1 MPSLRCV
8 FSVLLALGAAAL
20 AGACTEGTQSPP
32 SRSDPVENPEG
43 GNLAPLDL
51 IYVCGNKFLATN
63 ATQTSVYLT
72 YRVVGT
78 SETGSLA
85 LPPAPAEDPGHSE
98 TELETSGRGVVEL
111 YQDDQRV
118 ARRINEGTSC
128 GAPPLASAAMVASSA
143 DAGSWSA
150 QFPWP
155 VVAVHLSLLPTGKVL
170 SWGLAGAPQIW
181 DPSTGEFTSAA
192 SPELLFCSGHTFLPD
207 GKLLVTGGHIASD
220 RGIPDI
226 TIFSPGAQ
234 DWTPSTPMRRG
245 RWYPTATMLASG
257 SVAILAGRDEAGV
270 EVAEPE
276 VWSRSGVRVL
286 TNASL
291 VLPYYPRTFLAPN
304 GRIYYA
310 GEMPRTRFLNT
321 SGTGSWTSS
330 TSRKYG
336 RRDYGA
342 AVMYEDGKILYV
354 GGGRT
359 TNTAEIVDL
368 NAATP
373 TWQWT
378 GSMAFPRRNLNA
390 TVLPTGEVLV
400 TGGSSAIAFNDVAQ
414 AIRAAEIWN
423 PTTGV
428 WRTVAGSAVARTYH
442 STTILLPDGRVLHTG
457 SGEGS
462 GMPAERNAEI
472 YSPPYLFQ
480 GPRPTIADAPSLV
493 GYGTSFTVETT
504 DAAEIAKVSLIRLGS
519 VTHSFDMNQ
528 RFLSLP
534 FTPGVG
540 GLDVSAPTSGNR
552 APPGHYMLFL
562 VNASGVPSEA
572 RIVKVGEDAGLPPDN
587 APPSASFLFGCR
599 LFDCSFTDRSS
610 DPDGNITGWAWD
622 FGDGST
628 ASSRDPDH
636 TYTDPG
642 TYTVQLTVQD
652 GGAATG
658 SFSRDVTVPG
668 PEFPVGLT
676 ASSHA
681 DATKQYVTLEWS
693 GASGASVY
701 IYRNGNV
708 LVSTANDGRH
718 NITRTSTN
726 PVTWVFKVCEAASTI
741 CSNEVTVVFTGSPT
755 NATPVA
761 DFTTGCAGLSCSF
774 TDRSTDADGTLTAW
788 RWNFGDGGTSTSRSP
803 SHLYAAPG
811 TYTVALTVTDNAA
824 ATHSRSA
831 SVTVTASASI
841 ALTATGREDAERQY
855 MTLRWTGAVGPTV
868 DIYRNGARVVT
879 GTPNDGRQTINRKTT
894 APATYR
900 LKICQAGSTICS
912 NEVTLVFN

>member
-155 VVAVHLSLLPTGKVL
+155 VVAVHLNLLPTGKVL

-245 RWYPTATMLASG
+245 RWYPTATMLANG

-276 VWSRSGVRVL
+276 VWSKSGVRVL

-400 TGGSSAIAFNDVAQ
+400 TGGSSAIAFNDVAK

-423 PTTGV
+423 PSTGV

-540 GLDVSAPTSGNR
+540 SLDVSAPTSGNR

-572 RIVKVGEDAGLPPDN
+572 RIVKVGEDAGHAAGQHAAFGFLP
-587 APPSASFLFGCR
+587 LR
-599 LFDCSFTDRSS
+599 LQAVRLQLYRSKQRSRRQHHRLGLGFRRRLDGVVARSGPQLHRPRHVYRAADR
-610 DPDGNITGWAWD
+610 PGWRS
-622 FGDGST
+622 GDGLVL
-628 ASSRDPDH
+628 AGCHGAGSRI
-636 TYTDPG
+636 PG
-642 TYTVQLTVQD
+642 RAHGEQ
-652 GGAATG
+652 
-658 SFSRDVTVPG
+658 SRGCHQAVRHAG
-668 PEFPVGLT
+668 MERGERGVG
-676 ASSHA
+676 
-681 DATKQYVTLEWS
+681 
-693 GASGASVY
+693 VY
-701 IYRNGNV
+701 
-708 LVSTANDGRH
+708 L
-718 NITRTSTN
+718 
-726 PVTWVFKVCEAASTI
+726 PQ
-741 CSNEVTVVFTGSPT
+741 
-755 NATPVA
+755 
-761 DFTTGCAGLSCSF
+761 
-774 TDRSTDADGTLTAW
+774 
-788 RWNFGDGGTSTSRSP
+788 
-803 SHLYAAPG
+803 
-811 TYTVALTVTDNAA
+811 
-824 ATHSRSA
+824 
-831 SVTVTASASI
+831 
-841 ALTATGREDAERQY
+841 RQ
-855 MTLRWTGAVGPTV
+855 R
-868 DIYRNGARVVT
+868 ARV
-879 GTPNDGRQTINRKTT
+879 DG
-894 APATYR
+894 
-900 LKICQAGSTICS
+900 
-912 NEVTLVFN
+912 E